1 MFKGA
6 PCSRSAG
13 ARSSWTDGELVR
25 LFEKLSAPVL
35 RRREIPITA
44 ERLEESAARSRQ
56 IASEKASWRYRR
68 WSNLSLIKD
77 VLVAVALLAGIGA
90 VLSLGSSGLDL
101 AALR

>member
-1 MFKGA
+1 MAAACF
-6 PCSRSAG
+6 
-13 ARSSWTDGELVR
+13 
-25 LFEKLSAPVL
+25 
-35 RRREIPITA
+35 
-44 ERLEESAARSRQ
+44 EESAARSRQ
-56 IASEKASWRYRR
+56 LAFEKASRRYRR